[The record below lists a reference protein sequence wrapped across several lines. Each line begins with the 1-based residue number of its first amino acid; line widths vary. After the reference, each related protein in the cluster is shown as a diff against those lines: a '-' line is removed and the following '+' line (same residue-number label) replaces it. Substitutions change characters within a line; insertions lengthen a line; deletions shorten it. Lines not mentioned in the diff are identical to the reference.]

1 MTDIRI
7 GTKVTLLQTKYRD
20 IDGRYTRVEI
30 PVEYEVEDIFL
41 EAYIS
46 GYKVVVKT
54 KYYSEFSKCW
64 CGQTFYLNDFL
75 EKISDVQIADLKGGA
90 END

>member
-7 GTKVTLLQTKYRD
+7 GTKVTLLQTKYKD
-20 IDGRYTRVEI
+20 IDDHYTRVEI
-30 PVEYEVEDIFL
+30 PVEYEVVDIFL

-54 KYYSEFSKCW
+54 KYYSETCECW

-75 EKISDVQIADLKGGA
+75 EKISDVQLVDLKGMTSK
-90 END
+90 